1 MNKGVYLFVIVS
13 LFLGTITLALSV
25 PGLLDGV
32 RGIVI
37 WSFLFY
43 CGLIV
48 VAQVVMALRGLKKII
63 DEYTER
69 NTESTRIRLR

>member
-1 MNKGVYLFVIVS
+1 MNKGAYLFVIVT
-13 LFLGTITLALSV
+13 LFLGTITLALAI
-25 PGLLDGV
+25 PGLLEGF

-48 VAQVVMALRGLKKII
+48 VAQLVAAMQGLKKII
-63 DEYTER
+63 DEYVER
-69 NTESTRIRLR
+69 KTESKRVRLR

>member
-1 MNKGVYLFVIVS
+1 MNKGAYLFVIVS
-13 LFLGTITLALSV
+13 LFLGTITLALAI
-25 PGLLDGV
+25 PGLLDGF

-48 VAQVVMALRGLKKII
+48 VAQLVAAMQGLKKII
-63 DEYTER
+63 DEHVER
-69 NTESTRIRLR
+69 KTESKRVRLR

>member
-1 MNKGVYLFVIVS
+1 MNKGMSLFVIVT
-13 LFLGTITLALSV
+13 LFLGTITLALAV
-25 PGLLDGV
+25 PGLLDGM

-48 VAQVVMALRGLKKII
+48 VAQVIGAMRGLKRII
-63 DEYTER
+63 DEYVER
-69 NTESTRIRLR
+69 KSESKRVRLR

>member
-1 MNKGVYLFVIVS
+1 MNKGAYLFVIVS
-13 LFLGTITLALSV
+13 LFLGTITLALAI
-25 PGLLDGV
+25 PGLLEGF

-48 VAQVVMALRGLKKII
+48 AAQLVAAMQGLKKII
-63 DEYTER
+63 DEQVER
-69 NTESTRIRLR
+69 KTESKRVRLR

>member
-1 MNKGVYLFVIVS
+1 MNKGAYLFVIVS
-13 LFLGTITLALSV
+13 LFLGTITLALAI
-25 PGLLDGV
+25 PGLLEGV

-48 VAQVVMALRGLKKII
+48 AAQLVAAMQGLKKII
-63 DEYTER
+63 DEQVER
-69 NTESTRIRLR
+69 KTESKRVRLR

>member
-1 MNKGVYLFVIVS
+1 MNKGTFLFVIVT
-13 LFLGTITLALSV
+13 LFLGTITLALAV
-25 PGLLDGV
+25 PGLLDGF

-48 VAQVVMALRGLKKII
+48 VAQVVGAMRGLKRII
-63 DEYTER
+63 DEYVER
-69 NTESTRIRLR
+69 KTESKRVRLR